1 MSLELKG
8 GVSLANSKPYLIV
21 FAGFVILFALIYATA
36 GRIYNGMIKT
46 INDSKEVE
54 KDVGLL
60 DSKINS
66 LKTIKVDLGSD
77 DVNSLN
83 VAFPEEDKMLFLFS
97 QLKELAKNDGVTLTN
112 IDFTTPSVQE
122 GDLSRSVINLSISGV
137 KTSVES
143 FMSSVAAIAPLAGIG
158 PVNFSNVTTEE
169 GLFVVNASVE
179 TYFSPLPKNL
189 PSQSSY
195 ISVLTDDE
203 KQTLNT
209 LKSLKVLSV
218 YVSQAKPADES
229 AVNPFNEEETQP
241 VPTPAQ

>member
-1 MSLELKG
+1 
-8 GVSLANSKPYLIV
+8 
-21 FAGFVILFALIYATA
+21 
-36 GRIYNGMIKT
+36 
-46 INDSKEVE
+46 
-54 KDVGLL
+54 
-60 DSKINS
+60 
-66 LKTIKVDLGSD
+66 
-77 DVNSLN
+77 
-83 VAFPEEDKMLFLFS
+83 
-97 QLKELAKNDGVTLTN
+97 
-112 IDFTTPSVQE
+112 
-122 GDLSRSVINLSISGV
+122 
-137 KTSVES
+137 
-143 FMSSVAAIAPLAGIG
+143 MSSVAAIAPLAGIG